1 MINLNLKL
9 LLTTLLL
16 TAGAS
21 AHPVIFKGGTV
32 FESEQNTHKQHLG
45 LSYTFHPKTALAFDY
60 LKFNDI
66 KTEYYFTK
74 VNYRLWRANEVES
87 QANIYLSAGAGQRRV
102 DDTLTNAAV
111 AQIHADWEDR
121 DYYISAFQK
130 YIHADKMDS
139 EANLDPI
146 WQSRARVG
154 LAPFRGDFNDVN
166 VWFIAQFD
174 KMNGEHWETTPLMR
188 TYYKNI
194 LWEVGASLNG
204 SYQLNLMFHL

>member
-16 TAGAS
+16 AAGAS

-130 YIHADKMDS
+130 YIHADKMGS
-139 EANLDPI
+139 EADLDPI